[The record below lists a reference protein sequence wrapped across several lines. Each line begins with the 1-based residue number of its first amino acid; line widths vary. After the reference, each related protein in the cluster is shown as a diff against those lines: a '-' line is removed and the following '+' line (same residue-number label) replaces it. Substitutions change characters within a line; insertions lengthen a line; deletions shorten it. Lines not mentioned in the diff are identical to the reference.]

1 MKLRLNCSH
10 FILHPSAFILSSMT
24 ATLTFVVVIIVI
36 ALIFD
41 YSNGF
46 HDAANSIATVV
57 STRVLSPGVAVAW
70 AAFFNF
76 VAFAIYGTRVAKA
89 IGDGVNM
96 SLIAPDDRLY
106 VLLAALLGAVAWN
119 LITWYLGLPTSS
131 SHALL
136 GGYAGAGI
144 AAYGGVAGLLKVEV
158 WTKVLL
164 FIVLSPLIGLTLGLA
179 LMVAVYWIF
188 RNWSPFRVDKL
199 FRSGQ
204 LLSAAAF
211 SLGHGGNDAQ
221 KTMGI
226 MTAVL
231 TAGGFLF
238 YSEGHSY
245 GPKGEL
251 PGIPLWVVLIAH
263 AAIALGTLSGGW
275 RIVRTMGTR
284 ITKLKPVGGFCAETG
299 AALTLAYVT
308 LTGVPV
314 STTHTITGA
323 IVGVGATRRLS
334 AVKWGV
340 AGRIVW
346 AWILTIPLAALMAAL
361 SFLVCRGVGRLFS

>member
-1 MKLRLNCSH
+1 
-10 FILHPSAFILSSMT
+10 MT
-24 ATLTFVVVIIVI
+24 ATFGFVLILVFL

-41 YSNGF
+41 YINGF

-57 STRVLSPGVAVAW
+57 STRVLSPGVAVVW

-76 VAFAIYGTRVAKA
+76 IAFIVFKTHVAKS
-89 IGDGVNM
+89 IGEGVRM
-96 SLIAPDDRLY
+96 DLITPNLRLY
-106 VLLAALLGAVAWN
+106 VLLCALLGAIIWN

-144 AAYGGVAGLLKVEV
+144 AAYRHVFGLLRTDIWLRTLK
-158 WTKVLL
+158 
-164 FIVLSPLIGLTLGLA
+164 FIVLSPLIGAILGFTLMLA
-179 LMVAVYWIF
+179 VFWIF
-188 RNWSPFRVDKL
+188 RNSTPRKVDQL
-199 FRSGQ
+199 FRRGQ

-226 MTAVL
+226 ITAVL
-231 TAGGFLF
+231 AAGGVLN
-238 YSEGHSY
+238 Y
-245 GPKGEL
+245 GPSGSL
-251 PGIPLWVVLIAH
+251 PAIPLWVVLCAH
-263 AAIALGTLSGGW
+263 AAIGLGTLTGGW

-284 ITKLKPVGGFCAETG
+284 ITKLKPVGGFCAESA

-308 LTGVPV
+308 LTGTPV

-334 AVKWGV
+334 AVKWGI

-346 AWILTIPLAALMAAL
+346 AWVLTIPAAGLIAAA
-361 SFLVCRGVGRLFS
+361 SFFLVQFLKLIS